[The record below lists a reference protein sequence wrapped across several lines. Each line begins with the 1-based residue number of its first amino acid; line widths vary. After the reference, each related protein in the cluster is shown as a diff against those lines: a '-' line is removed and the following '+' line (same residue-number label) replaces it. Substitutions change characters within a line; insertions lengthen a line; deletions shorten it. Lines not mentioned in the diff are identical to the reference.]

1 MQLGATLY
9 IKNASEAVEFY
20 SEAFGLTLGYH
31 EFHPDGT
38 YLHAELHRDGHQI
51 FAVSESTN
59 EAFVKVM
66 HTLEPQGVHPT
77 MTYGI
82 DFANEDEVRKAY
94 EMLARDGKVILPIGS
109 LPWSACCAEVV
120 DKYGV
125 FWYIT
130 I

>member
-9 IKNASEAVEFY
+9 IKNASEAVKFY
-20 SEAFGLTLGYH
+20 SEAFRLTLGYH
-31 EFHPDGT
+31 EYYPDGT
-38 YLHAELHRDGHQI
+38 FLHAELHRDGHQI

-59 EAFVKVM
+59 KAFVKVM
-66 HTLEPQGVHPT
+66 HALSPKGPHPT

-82 DFANEDEVRKAY
+82 NFDNETEVKKAY
-94 EMLARDGKVILPIGS
+94 DMLAEDGKVMLPIGS

-125 FWYIT
+125 YWYIT